1 MAPAAVKRSIAA
13 NAFIYPKKIY
23 CIDHALVTST
33 SSGILVNTGYL
44 LENLVSTALR
54 RTAPEIYYF
63 KTKSGREVDFVF
75 HGQDRFRGL
84 IQVCESIVDPQA
96 RDHGAQRSH
105 SRVESFAR
113 HHCDTWR
120 R

>member
-1 MAPAAVKRSIAA
+1 
-13 NAFIYPKKIY
+13 
-23 CIDHALVTST
+23 VTST
-33 SSGILVNTGYL
+33 SSGTLVNTGYL

-105 SRVESFAR
+105 SRVESLAR

-120 R
+120 DEQIQVESGKISIMPAWRFVYFQSI